1 MSPGC
6 RIFIRY
12 ARPRRSHPPSRR
24 CSRIAHADGIVGE
37 LLLTEHRDD
46 LLRRTTRVATLT
58 GIGDAKSAE
67 LLPALYD
74 ATVVWIAPQ
83 GLVLSG
89 TERIALE
96 DGRRAELGQAW
107 WARLA

>member
-1 MSPGC
+1 MRVRVVPTRHHGV
-6 RIFIRY
+6 
-12 ARPRRSHPPSRR
+12 ARAPRE
-24 CSRIAHADGIVGE
+24 IARADGIVGE
-37 LLLTEHRDD
+37 LLLTEHRDE

-67 LLPALYD
+67 LLPSLYD

-89 TERIALE
+89 TERIALK
-96 DGRRAELGQAW
+96 DGSRAELGQAW